1 MSMSAPGTEVQ
12 ASAMR
17 DIFEEAV
24 DTAALML
31 WYEAMLSLMV
41 SYYTRIHILE
51 HGEDSDPKLR
61 MLRVLTEDHVILAGR
76 FHLMQ
81 AGKLAYICESAGLE
95 GREHDDLMA
104 RVMEFATERAA
115 QNNEPSLQE
124 IKDFWDAAGEP
135 WPPAKPLPEG
145 ATLH

>member
-104 RVMEFATERAA
+104 RVMEFATERA
-115 QNNEPSLQE
+115 ES
-124 IKDFWDAAGEP
+124 
-135 WPPAKPLPEG
+135 PPFS
-145 ATLH
+145 